1 MPNTKAISDYLKHLL
16 MSFTLL
22 WALMLNG
29 QEVVA
34 YTAAANGPTQQSDC
48 QLATVPAS
56 ENKTVLKQ
64 KVSLEATTSFVA
76 LNLQQAA
83 VPLPQQPSFARPTD
97 ELLPAYTTIPP
108 GIGFVSRIFPIT
120 IQPNAP

>member
-1 MPNTKAISDYLKHLL
+1 
-16 MSFTLL
+16 MSVTLL

-34 YTAAANGPTQQSDC
+34 YTSATPISK
-48 QLATVPAS
+48 QLASAPAETRTVI
-56 ENKTVLKQ
+56 KQ

-76 LNLQQAA
+76 LNLPQAV
-83 VPLPQQPSFARPTD
+83 VPLPQQPTFANPAD
-97 ELLPAYTTIPP
+97 LLLPAYTTIPP
-108 GIGFVSRIFPIT
+108 GIGFVARLFPII